1 MASKTDTHDD
11 HDDRAHDDG
20 AEHSAGHDDGAEHSA
35 GHDDGAEHSAG
46 HDDGA
51 VHVHI
56 HSVRF
61 YGAIL
66 AILVALTVIT
76 VATSLVDVDGF
87 MQPGTPQG
95 AGGFNLAIAMLIAT
109 VKAGFVVT
117 FFMHLRDDS
126 RFNALVFV
134 GSVLFAGVFLAYT
147 MNDTAHR
154 GQGDPYYGVH
164 VSPTTGERAPGGVVC
179 TFMGEEPE
187 HGVHGAPIC
196 GFNELSHIVPCVF
209 VEDGHVPESGNV
221 CIWEGGTITAVSTAE
236 YAGGRVGE
244 AAPVHEG
251 HGEGAEHSAGH
262 GEGAEHGE

>member
-1 MASKTDTHDD
+1 MASKSDTHDD
-11 HDDRAHDDG
+11 HAHDG
-20 AEHSAGHDDGAEHSA
+20 ADHSAGHDE
-35 GHDDGAEHSAG
+35 
-46 HDDGA
+46 GA

-56 HSVRF
+56 HSIGF

-66 AILVALTVIT
+66 GTLVMLTVIT

-87 MQPGTPQG
+87 IQPGTPQG
-95 AGGFNLAIAMLIAT
+95 AGGFNLAIAMIIAT
-109 VKAGFVVT
+109 IKAGFVVT

-147 MNDTAHR
+147 LNDTGHR

-164 VSPTTGERAPGGVVC
+164 VLPTTGERAPGGVLC
-179 TFMGEEPE
+179 TFMGEESEP
-187 HGVHGAPIC
+187 GIHGAAVC
-196 GFNELSHIVPCVF
+196 GVDDTAHVVPCLF
-209 VEDGHVPESGNV
+209 AEDGHAPESGNV
-221 CIWEGGTITAVSTAE
+221 CIWENGTIVSVPNGI

-251 HGEGAEHSAGH
+251 EGGEHEEGAEHD
-262 GEGAEHGE
+262 EGAEHGAHE